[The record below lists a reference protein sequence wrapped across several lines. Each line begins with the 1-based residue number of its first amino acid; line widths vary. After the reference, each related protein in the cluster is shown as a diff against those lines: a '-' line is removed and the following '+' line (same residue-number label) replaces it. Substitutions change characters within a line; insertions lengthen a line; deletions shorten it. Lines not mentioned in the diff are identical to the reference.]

1 MVVKNHGDQAHGE
14 DQARRNSPSQF
25 EPNRV
30 KGDLFAE
37 PSALD
42 ISAVEIVRHDGQQRA
57 KKKLKHGRAPFAL
70 PERALLALLLRYHL
84 SRFHSPSLVRLLFR
98 GFAR

>member
-14 DQARRNSPSQF
+14 DQARRNSPSQL
-25 EPNRV
+25 EPHRV
-30 KGDLFAE
+30 KSDLFAE
-37 PSALD
+37 PPALD
-42 ISAVEIVRHDGQQRA
+42 ISAVEIVRQDGQQRA

-84 SRFHSPSLVRLLFR
+84 ARLHSPSRAGLSFR
-98 GFAR
+98 GF